1 MTLVV
6 TKKAIVTHTDKESSG
21 MDAASLRLRAL
32 DLPALRHRVSAIEF
46 ALSDPDVSV
55 RLRAARNLAELCERT
70 YERKGIGGVTGLLET
85 ILHRSRLFFTHH
97 DPRLPH
103 DGSFNPDRARLN
115 VRLGVLMTIQSVM
128 RRTDSPLR
136 VPLAQKVNDCG
147 FFDTLQAARVDREY
161 VHECI
166 QSGFKLPEC
175 APRSR
180 DSLSCLLDVVRFAV
194 AVSAL
199 EYEAARSVHFPDLQV
214 AQRLLNPTSTMRY
227 SLLDAIANIGSAII
241 EGERDPVLA
250 SAMSEELKQVVG
262 RVIRLSTVGRSVSR
276 ALAEN
281 PN

>member
-1 MTLVV
+1 MTLAV
-6 TKKAIVTHTDKESSG
+6 TKKAIATHTNKESSG
-21 MDAASLRLRAL
+21 MDAASVRLRAL
-32 DLPALRHRVSAIEF
+32 DLPDLRHRVSAIEL

-70 YERKGIGGVTGLLET
+70 YERKGIGSVTKLLET
-85 ILHRSRLFFTHH
+85 ILHRSRLFFTEH

-115 VRLGVLMTIQSVM
+115 VRLGVFMTIQSVM

-136 VPLAQKVNDCG
+136 VPLAQEVNDCG
-147 FFDTLQAARVDREY
+147 FFDTLQSARVDREY

-166 QSGFKLPEC
+166 QSGFKVPEC

-227 SLLDAIANIGSAII
+227 SLLDATANIGAAII
-241 EGERDPVLA
+241 EGEREPVVA
-250 SAMSEELKQVVG
+250 STMYEELNQIVG
-262 RVIRLSTVGRSVSR
+262 RVIRLSRVGRSASE
-276 ALAEN
+276 AWAEN
-281 PN
+281 TD